1 MGGVRGDDQRVQT
14 VPTQHVDVLRLAVR
28 GVGGGAQHRLQT
40 AVRELVLQVRGER
53 GEERVLDGGH
63 DDADDVSLAVVEIAR
78 ELVGH
83 IVELAHGL
91 LDLLAHIA

>member
-1 MGGVRGDDQRVQT
+1 M
-14 VPTQHVDVLRLAVR
+14 
-28 GVGGGAQHRLQT
+28 
-40 AVRELVLQVRGER
+40 LQVRGER

>member
-1 MGGVRGDDQRVQT
+1 MGGVRGDDQRVQA
-14 VPTQHVDVLRLAVR
+14 VPTQHVNILRLAVR

-40 AVRELVLQVRGER
+40 AVGELVLQVRGER

-63 DDADDVSLAVVEIAR
+63 DDADDAGFAVVEIAC

-91 LDLLAHIA
+91 LDLLAHVA